1 MKGRSFGWQLISGSA
16 RNFTEDRALRLAA
29 ALAYYSIFALA
40 PLLLIAVSVASLV
53 FGEKALREEL
63 SEQLQGFM
71 GPRAA
76 EAVQEMLKA
85 ATLKAQ
91 STFAMVLGILTLLV
105 GATGFFAQLKDA
117 LNTIWQVEPKP
128 GCVLKELVRD
138 RMLSFVMVFLIGGLL
153 LLSLL
158 ATTAM
163 AGVSAYTER
172 LFDLPDV
179 VWSSLNAII
188 SIAVSTILFAA
199 IFKVLPDV
207 RIPWKTVMV
216 GAIIT
221 AVLFEIGKLALGFYL
236 GRESTASGYGA
247 AGSVI
252 LLLLWIYYATTIL
265 LFGAEVT
272 QVWARMSNARISLSP
287 FGIPA
292 RPIVGRYTITEA
304 NAA

>member
-1 MKGRSFGWQLISGSA
+1 MKGTSLTWQLISACG
-16 RNFTEDRALRLAA
+16 RNFVEDRALRLAA

-40 PLLLIAVSVASLV
+40 PLLLIAVSVASLA

-63 SEQLQGFM
+63 AGQLQGFM

-91 STFAMVLGILTLLV
+91 GTFAMIIGIITLLV
-105 GATGFFAQLKDA
+105 GATGFFIQLKDA
-117 LNTIWQVEPKP
+117 LNTIWQVEAKP
-128 GCVLKELVRD
+128 GCAVKELVRD
-138 RMLSFVMVFLIGGLL
+138 RLLSFLMVFVTGGLL
-153 LLSLL
+153 LLSLFT
-158 ATTAM
+158 TTAM

-179 VWSSLNAII
+179 VWSSLNAVI
-188 SIAVSTILFAA
+188 SIGVSTILFAL

-207 RIPWKTVMV
+207 RVPWKTVMM

-236 GRESTASGYGA
+236 GRESTASGFGA

-252 LLLLWIYYATTIL
+252 LLLLWVYYASTIL
-265 LFGAEVT
+265 LFGAEMT
-272 QVWARMSNARISLSP
+272 QVWARLSNAPVSLSP

-304 NAA
+304 KAA

>member
-1 MKGRSFGWQLISGSA
+1 MKGTSFAWQLISGA
-16 RNFTEDRALRLAA
+16 GRNFMEDRGLRLAA

-40 PLLLIAVSVASLV
+40 PLLLIAMSVASLV
-53 FGEKALREEL
+53 LGEKALREEL
-63 SEQLQGFM
+63 AGQLQGYM

-91 STFAMVLGILTLLV
+91 GTMAMIIGIVTLLV

-117 LNTIWQVEPKP
+117 LNTIWQVEAKP
-128 GCVLKELVRD
+128 GCAMKELVRD
-138 RMLSFVMVFLIGGLL
+138 RLISFAMVLLIGGLL
-153 LLSLL
+153 LFSLF

-172 LFDLPDV
+172 VFDLPDI
-179 VWSSLNAII
+179 VWSSLNAVI
-188 SIAVSTILFAA
+188 SIAVSTALFAA

-207 RIPWKTVMV
+207 RMPWKTVTV

-236 GRESTASGYGA
+236 GRESTASGFGA

-252 LLLLWIYYATTIL
+252 LLLLWVYYASAIL
-265 LFGAEVT
+265 LFGAEIT
-272 QVWARMSNARISLSP
+272 QVWARLSNAPVSLTP
-287 FGIPA
+287 FGIPV

-304 NAA
+304 KAA

>member
-1 MKGRSFGWQLISGSA
+1 MKGTSFAWQLLRASGS
-16 RNFTEDRALRLAA
+16 NFMEDRAMRLAA
-29 ALAYYSIFALA
+29 ALAYYSVFALA
-40 PLLLIAVSVASLV
+40 PLLLIAVSIASLV
-53 FGEKALREEL
+53 LGEKALRDEL
-63 SEQLQGFM
+63 AGQLQQFM

-85 ATLKAQ
+85 TALKAQ
-91 STFAMVLGILTLLV
+91 GTMAMIIGIVTLLV

-128 GCVLKELVRD
+128 GCAMKELVRD
-138 RMLSFVMVFLIGGLL
+138 RLISFAMVFLIGGLL
-153 LLSLL
+153 LFSLF

-172 LFDLPDV
+172 IFELPDI
-179 VWSSLNAII
+179 VWSSLNAVV
-188 SIAVSTILFAA
+188 SIAVSTALFAA

-207 RIPWKTVMV
+207 RVPWKTVAV

-236 GRESTASGYGA
+236 GRESTASGFGA

-252 LLLLWIYYATTIL
+252 LLLLWVYYASAIL
-265 LFGAEVT
+265 LFGAEIT
-272 QVWARMSNARISLSP
+272 QVWARLSNAPVSLSP
-287 FGIPA
+287 FGIPT
-292 RPIVGRYTITEA
+292 RPIAGRYTITEA
-304 NAA
+304 KAA